1 MTFVCQ
7 FTQSIHDTASQSDK
21 CFFSDSQL
29 HGYTV
34 CSLESNTPDI
44 ICQAKWVLSHLLDA
58 FIAILT
64 INLSSK
70 GGADPMILQ
79 KQHDILDFFLPFPAL
94 SDLIDTF
101 LSDSW
106 NFQESLYI
114 GFDNLQCIRAKLLNN
129 LLGKLRPHTFDQT
142 GTKIFFNAKN
152 SGRHGFLPA
161 FCQELSAIFR
171 IYLPIPIN
179 QKY

>member
-1 MTFVCQ
+1 M
-7 FTQSIHDTASQSDK
+7 
-21 CFFSDSQL
+21 
-29 HGYTV
+29 
-34 CSLESNTPDI
+34 
-44 ICQAKWVLSHLLDA
+44 VLSHLLDA
-58 FIAILT
+58 LIAILT

-114 GFDNLQCIRAKLLNN
+114 GFDISSVSVPNC
-129 LLGKLRPHTFDQT
+129 
-142 GTKIFFNAKN
+142 
-152 SGRHGFLPA
+152 
-161 FCQELSAIFR
+161 
-171 IYLPIPIN
+171 
-179 QKY
+179 

>member
-1 MTFVCQ
+1 
-7 FTQSIHDTASQSDK
+7 
-21 CFFSDSQL
+21 
-29 HGYTV
+29 
-34 CSLESNTPDI
+34 
-44 ICQAKWVLSHLLDA
+44 
-58 FIAILT
+58 
-64 INLSSK
+64 
-70 GGADPMILQ
+70 MILQ

-101 LSDSW
+101 LSNTWD
-106 NFQESLYI
+106 FQESLYI

-129 LLGKLRPHTFDQT
+129 LPGKLRPHTFDQT
-142 GTKIFFNAKN
+142 GTQIFFNAKN